1 MRGGLAVN
9 MAVIVFVVGEAHEGH
24 RFVGLGVGAVRSIGV
39 ASLPL
44 GGIQDAIFSRPDLL
58 L

>member
-1 MRGGLAVN
+1 MAVN